1 MYSFVFKSKRIF
13 PTSKQRQQRL
23 FSLCCDEMF
32 RPISHT
38 RKQNVV
44 CVVRINRGK
53 ELCRSWERPLLRA
66 STCLISSH
74 LPILTSVYSN
84 QVFSWSGVFIRSGDS
99 VFFFF
104 ISPNPPASPQR
115 SKKGCA
121 NKLPSLPRSQSNPS
135 GLEEKLGRQGGGKT
149 CTWPCPSGIKEWIS
163 VSTLKES
170 QYCLGSGFPLCP

>member
-1 MYSFVFKSKRIF
+1 MYSFVFKSKWIF

-66 STCLISSH
+66 STCLISSPH
-74 LPILTSVYSN
+74 SHISIFQPSIFLIWSFYKVGW
-84 QVFSWSGVFIRSGDS
+84 FS
-99 VFFFF
+99 FFFF

-149 CTWPCPSGIKEWIS
+149 CTWPCPSGIKEWIP